1 MFNVGSKIIY
11 PMHGAGVIQSVEEK
25 MILGERKNYYS
36 VTIIGNQ
43 LDILIPVDKA
53 ESVGMRPIG
62 GHDDI
67 EAILTA
73 LSGEMDPMDNN
84 WSKRYQDNLSLLK
97 SGDSVNTAKVV
108 KNLILLDR
116 GKGLSGGEKKM
127 LHSAKGFLISEIM
140 AVDNKTKEEA
150 EKTVDSAIRD

>member
-1 MFNVGSKIIY
+1 MFSVGDKIIY

-25 MILGERKNYYS
+25 KILGERKDYYS

-43 LDILIPVDKA
+43 LEILIPVDKA
-53 ESVGMRPIG
+53 ESIGMRPIG
-62 GHDDI
+62 GHDDV
-67 EAILTA
+67 EAIITA
-73 LSGEMDPMDNN
+73 LGGDLDPMENN

-108 KNLILLDR
+108 KNLTILDR

-150 EKTVDSAIRD
+150 EKTIDSAIRN

>member
-1 MFNVGSKIIY
+1 MFSVGDKIIY

-25 MILGERKNYYS
+25 KILGERKDYYS

-43 LDILIPVDKA
+43 LEILIPVDKA
-53 ESVGMRPIG
+53 ESIGMRPIG
-62 GHDDI
+62 GHDDV
-67 EAILTA
+67 EAIITA
-73 LSGEMDPMDNN
+73 LGGDLDPMENN

-108 KNLILLDR
+108 KNLTILDR

-150 EKTVDSAIRD
+150 EKTIDLAIRN

>member
-1 MFNVGSKIIY
+1 MFNVGDKIIY

-25 MILGERKNYYS
+25 KILGERKDYYS
-36 VTIIGNQ
+36 VSIIGNQ
-43 LDILIPVDKA
+43 MDILIPVDKA
-53 ESVGMRPIG
+53 ESIGMRPIG
-62 GHDDI
+62 GHDDV
-67 EAILTA
+67 EAILIE
-73 LSGEMDPMDNN
+73 LGGELDPMESN

-97 SGDSVNTAKVV
+97 SGNSVNTAKVV
-108 KNLILLDR
+108 KNLMLLDR

-150 EKTVDSAIRD
+150 EKTVNAAIRD